1 MTTEMLRSE
10 EPCAMARTLTPARA
24 SAPKKLAAIPG
35 VPAIPSP
42 TTARIVQSWVIVG
55 GWICPYRV
63 SDSNA
68 SSIAR
73 LATWTSD
80 WSVAKQIE
88 CSELPWEI
96 MTTET
101 SASRR
106 ARKRRSEIPGTP
118 IIAVPSRLIRAISP
132 IEANPF
138 TGDVGETLAWIRVPG
153 ADGLNA
159 FRI

>member
-42 TTARIVQSWVIVG
+42 TTARIVQSWVISG

-68 SSIAR
+68 FSMAR
-73 LATWTSD
+73 LA
-80 WSVAKQIE
+80 I
-88 CSELPWEI
+88 
-96 MTTET
+96 
-101 SASRR
+101 
-106 ARKRRSEIPGTP
+106 
-118 IIAVPSRLIRAISP
+118 
-132 IEANPF
+132 
-138 TGDVGETLAWIRVPG
+138 
-153 ADGLNA
+153 
-159 FRI
+159 